1 MIDLWKEVMVENA
14 AAWIGWGGLIIG
26 IIFGFIVQR
35 TNFCTMGSISDILS
49 FGDWRRFRAWLMAT
63 GVAIIGVAVLER
75 TAIADMSFSMYVTPN
90 LTWGGHIIGGFIFG
104 IGMVFGGGC
113 VSKNLVRAGG
123 GDLRSLI
130 VLVVIGISA
139 YMTIGGL
146 FGPTRVA
153 LVEPMTADLTAAG
166 FDDQRIGT
174 ILSGV
179 TGMASGTANLIA
191 VILFGGGFVAYGLA
205 NKAFRSSPSH
215 MIAGI
220 GIGLCVIA
228 GWLLTAMTFDEFA
241 DNPTLASLSY
251 VRPAGDS
258 IDYFMRFTAFD
269 GISFSVVTTL
279 GALIGAFIGAVTQKR
294 FHLATFS
301 DAPDTLRNLGGG
313 VLMGIGGVVALGC
326 TVGQAV
332 TGFSTLAVGSLL
344 TFIFIIIGG
353 IVGMKAME
361 AMA

>member
-1 MIDLWKEVMVENA
+1 MIDLWKEAMVENA
-14 AAWIGWGGLIIG
+14 TAWVGWGGLIIG

-49 FGDWRRFRAWLMAT
+49 FGDWRRFRAWLMAS
-63 GVAIIGVAVLER
+63 GVAIVGVAVLER
-75 TAIADMSFSMYVTPN
+75 TEIADMSFSMYVTPS
-90 LTWGGHIIGGFIFG
+90 LTWGGHIIGGFVFG
-104 IGMVFGGGC
+104 VGMVFGGGC

-123 GDLRSLI
+123 GDLRSFI
-130 VLVVIGISA
+130 VLGVIGITA

-153 LVEPMTADLTAAG
+153 IVTPLTTELAL
-166 FDDQRIGT
+166 DDQRIGT

-179 TGMASGTANLIA
+179 TGMAPGTANLIA
-191 VILFGGGFVAYGLA
+191 VILFGGGFIVYGLA

-215 MIAGI
+215 LIAGI
-220 GIGLCVIA
+220 GIGLCVTA

-258 IDYFMRFTAFD
+258 IDYFMRFTAFE

-279 GALIGAFIGAVTQKR
+279 GALIGAFIGAVSQKR

-301 DAPDTLRNLGGG
+301 DAPDTLRNMAGA

-344 TFIFIIIGG
+344 TFVFIIIGG